1 VTERPNPPVYT
12 PRHARTH
19 RERERERERERDSVL
34 TPPIVGKEF
43 AFDDALQATVQ
54 RYFKSGNGVG
64 KVASLVL
71 FFYLLPSSLLP
82 SSLLP

>member
-1 VTERPNPPVYT
+1 M
-12 PRHARTH
+12 
-19 RERERERERERDSVL
+19 L